1 MQSSLSESELDM
13 ASLLVDTLNLEDEAP
28 EDIAPEAPLFGADE
42 EGLGL
47 DSIDA
52 LEIAQAIAQK
62 YGVHIRA
69 DDARNKEIFRSFR
82 SLTGFVSA
90 NRDG

>member
-47 DSIDA
+47 DS

-69 DDARNKEIFRSFR
+69 DDARNKEIFRSLR
-82 SLTGFVSA
+82 SLTDFVSA